1 MNANGLINNEPQKF
15 NLLIENVQDFY
26 IKKDFMFAVRKVI
39 FSSEF
44 ICFFLDE
51 KFFMYFFR
59 QNR

>member
-44 ICFFLDE
+44 ICFF
-51 KFFMYFFR
+51 
-59 QNR
+59 